1 MMTYTLS
8 QLTWFF
14 LIYSLMGWCISVA
27 VCAAKK
33 HAFVNPGFLNLPL
46 SPIYGIGAV
55 LSTVLLSELTDRP
68 LFFILGSCVLFTV
81 IIVATA
87 VVLER
92 MLHRRWWDF
101 SHHRFHLYGYVS
113 LPLLLAL
120 GGAAWLCIRF
130 VNPLLALVLGDFPP
144 LVTRIVLL
152 VCLGLVGVDL
162 ILSLGITVQMRL
174 RLRRLAQLSQDFQEL
189 SSLFG
194 NAITRRIQSRMLHA
208 YPNLEQP
215 DSNRPSVKATV
226 FAQGCSLTKLIW
238 LFVIAALLGDIIE
251 TLFCRATMGFWMS
264 RSSLIYGPFS
274 VVWGLGAV
282 MFTALL
288 YRYKDKSE
296 GYLFVAGTIVGGVYE
311 YVCSVFTE
319 LVFGTVFWDYSH
331 IPFNLAGRVNL
342 LYCFFWGIAAAAWMK
357 LLYPRLSRLI
367 ERIPLKAGRILT
379 TVLVVFMACNILI
392 SALALGRYQQRHKN
406 PDAPGNAISAFLDE
420 HYPDDR
426 MERIYPNAKLVTE
439 P

>member
-1 MMTYTLS
+1 MTYSLS
-8 QLTWFF
+8 QLAWFF
-14 LIYSLMGWCISVA
+14 LLYSLLGWCVSVS

-81 IIVATA
+81 LIVATG

-92 MLHRRWWDF
+92 LLHRRWWDF

-113 LPLLLAL
+113 LPLLLVL
-120 GGAAWLCIRF
+120 GVVAWVCVRF
-130 VNPLLALVLGDFPP
+130 LNPLFALVLGDLPP
-144 LVTRIVLL
+144 LLSRILLL
-152 VCLGLVGVDL
+152 VCLGLVGIDL
-162 ILSLGITVQMRL
+162 VLSLSITVGMRVH
-174 RLRRLAQLSQDFQEL
+174 LRRISQLTQDFQEL

-194 NAITRRIQSRMLHA
+194 HAITRRIQARMLHA
-208 YPNLEQP
+208 YPNLERP
-215 DSNRPSVKATV
+215 DSRSPSVQPTV

-251 TLFCRATMGFWMS
+251 TLFCRATMGIWMS

-296 GYLFVAGTIVGGVYE
+296 GYLLLAGTVVGGVYE

-342 LYCFFWGIAAAAWMK
+342 LYCFFWGIAAAMWMK
-357 LLYPRLSRLI
+357 LIYPRLSNLI
-367 ERIPLKAGRILT
+367 ERIPRKVGRVLT
-379 TVLVVFMACNILI
+379 VVLAVFMCCNILI
-392 SALALGRYQQRHKN
+392 SALALGRYQQRQVN
-406 PDAPGNAISAFLDE
+406 PDAPGTVISDFLDE
-420 HYPDDR
+420 HYPDAR

>member
-1 MMTYTLS
+1 MTYSLS
-8 QLTWFF
+8 QLAWFF
-14 LIYSLMGWCISVA
+14 LIYSLLGWCLSVS
-27 VCAAKK
+27 VCALKK
-33 HAFVNPGFLNLPL
+33 HAFVNPGFLSLPL

-55 LSTVLLSELTDRP
+55 LSTVFLSELTDQP
-68 LFFILGSCVLFTV
+68 IFFILGSCVLFTV
-81 IIVATA
+81 LVVATG

-92 MLHRRWWDF
+92 LLQRRWWDF

-113 LPLLLAL
+113 LPLLLVL
-120 GGAAWLCIRF
+120 GGAAWLGIRF
-130 VNPLLALVLGDFPP
+130 LNPLLALVLGDFPP
-144 LVTRIVLL
+144 LLSQILLL
-152 VCLGLVGVDL
+152 VCLGLVGLDL
-162 ILSLGITVQMRL
+162 ALSLGITVQMRV
-174 RLRRLAQLSQDFQEL
+174 RLHRLEQLSQDFQEL

-208 YPNLEQP
+208 YPNLEHP
-215 DSNRPSVKATV
+215 DSRKPAVPSTV

-264 RSSLIYGPFS
+264 RSSLVYGPFS

-342 LYCFFWGIAAAAWMK
+342 LYCFFWGIASAAWMK
-357 LLYPRLSRLI
+357 LLYPRLSGLI
-367 ERIPLKAGRILT
+367 ERIPRKVGRVLT
-379 TVLVVFMACNILI
+379 VVLVVFMACNILI
-392 SALALGRYQQRHKN
+392 SSLALARYQQRQIN
-406 PDAPGNAISAFLDE
+406 PNTPGNAISDFLDE
-420 HYPDDR
+420 HFPNER
-426 MERIYPNAKLVTE
+426 MEHIYPNAKLVTN